1 MTGGPQDVPAG
12 AVAEVVHGD
21 DHLEPYTASC
31 ERDFVAVSAIFDEF
45 IAEFNEF
52 TVEFVIFGVGKARQ
66 YWKWSFN
73 VESGVGL
80 AEDIS
85 VCLMS
90 NSDPRVEGY
99 ANTSLTISN
108 FAIKKDEIAA
118 VIAKFAVGRVFFA
131 ADSPV
136 LQTHGLTGQQ
146 SLPVPSG
153 VVPERGGVVVNSG
166 ENQIVPGV
174 HGTGQPGPDMGQ
186 PVLGLPGQIQAVA
199 STAFDQDIDGQ
210 ISLNKDLPSVLVL
223 PERGGAKAF
232 DAIVTPGMEIVDPL
246 SLAKNPGSKIMQKV
260 ENSSQIVKPLFF
272 GFSHSL
278 CKVLRFLE
286 ISSQIVQGVWKNSEN
301 KESEG
306 FSDFFSLTRNVK
318 MLISKKIVY
327 YFASWIL
334 HDFKKRKK
342 VKIKIFYQ

>member
-1 MTGGPQDVPAG
+1 MTGGQQDVSGGEA
-12 AVAEVVHGD
+12 AVGGGSVCVACLGRPRCFLQSVRDVQQAVRVHFQ
-21 DHLEPYTASC
+21 LASLRLSGVSS
-31 ERDFVAVSAIFDEF
+31 ERGE
-45 IAEFNEF
+45 
-52 TVEFVIFGVGKARQ
+52 GVGSKLNQ
-66 YWKWSFN
+66 IEPMDCS
-73 VESGVGL
+73 
-80 AEDIS
+80 
-85 VCLMS
+85 
-90 NSDPRVEGY
+90 
-99 ANTSLTISN
+99 
-108 FAIKKDEIAA
+108 
-118 VIAKFAVGRVFFA
+118 
-131 ADSPV
+131 
-136 LQTHGLTGQQ
+136 
-146 SLPVPSG
+146 
-153 VVPERGGVVVNSG
+153 SG

-232 DAIVTPGMEIVDPL
+232 DAMVTPGMEIVDPL

-260 ENSSQIVKPLFF
+260 GNSPQIVKPLFF

-286 ISSQIVQGVWKNSEN
+286 ISSQIVQGVWKNSDN
-301 KESEG
+301 KENEG

-342 VKIKIFYQ
+342 KLK